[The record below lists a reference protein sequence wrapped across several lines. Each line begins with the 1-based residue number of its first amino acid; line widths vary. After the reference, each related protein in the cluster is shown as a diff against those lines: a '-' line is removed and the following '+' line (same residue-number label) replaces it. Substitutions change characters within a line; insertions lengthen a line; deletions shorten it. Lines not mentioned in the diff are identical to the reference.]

1 VNPRYGLRVGVA
13 IAAGVG
19 LFLAIAPTSWL
30 EELLD
35 VRGADATSF
44 LVRRYAASATAALFV
59 ITTAIARRTNPQR
72 AALLGFATWFGV
84 QGVVAILGVG
94 TGTVGGLAWLAVFA
108 DPLIAA
114 WFLMWSSRVVNSPH
128 ADARSHRSPDPGL

>member
-1 VNPRYGLRVGVA
+1 VNPRYGLPVGAA

-19 LFLAIAPTSWL
+19 LFLAIAPMSWL

-59 ITTAIARRTNPQR
+59 VTTAIARRTNPQR

-84 QGVVAILGVG
+84 QGVVAILGVASG
-94 TGTVGGLAWLAVFA
+94 AVGGLAWLAVLA

-114 WFLMWSSRVVNSPH
+114 WFLMWASRVVSSPH
-128 ADARSHRSPDPGL
+128 ADARSHGSPEPGL

>member
-1 VNPRYGLRVGVA
+1 MNPRYGLTVGAA

-30 EELLD
+30 EELLE

-59 ITTAIARRTNPQR
+59 VTTAIARRTNPQR
-72 AALLGFATWFGV
+72 AALLGLATWFGV
-84 QGVVAILGVG
+84 QGWSLS
-94 TGTVGGLAWLAVFA
+94 GGSARA
-108 DPLIAA
+108 PLEG
-114 WFLMWSSRVVNSPH
+114 SPGWPYSLI
-128 ADARSHRSPDPGL
+128 R

>member
-1 VNPRYGLRVGVA
+1 MNPRYGLTVGAA

-30 EELLD
+30 EELLE

-59 ITTAIARRTNPQR
+59 VTTAIARRTNPQR

-84 QGVVAILGVG
+84 QGAVAIWGVG
-94 TGTVGGLAWLAVFA
+94 TGTVGGLAWVAVFA

-114 WFLMWSSRVVNSPH
+114 WFLMWSSRVANRPY
-128 ADARSHRSPDPGL
+128 ADTRSHRAPDPGL

>member
-1 VNPRYGLRVGVA
+1 MNPRYGLTAGAA
-13 IAAGVG
+13 IAAGAG

-44 LVRRYAASATAALFV
+44 LVRRYAASATAALFTV
-59 ITTAIARRTNPQR
+59 ITAIARRTNPQR
-72 AALLGFATWFGV
+72 AALLGLATWFGV

-94 TGTVGGLAWLAVFA
+94 TGTVGGLAWLAIFA

-114 WFLMWSSRVVNSPH
+114 WFLMLSSRVVNSSYT
-128 ADARSHRSPDPGL
+128 DVRSHRSPDPGL

>member
-1 VNPRYGLRVGVA
+1 VNPRYGLKAGIA

-44 LVRRYAASATAALFV
+44 LVRRYAASATAALFMV
-59 ITTAIARRTNPQR
+59 TTAIARRTNPQR
-72 AALLGFATWFGV
+72 AALSGLATWFGV
-84 QGVVAILGVG
+84 QGLVAFLGVV
-94 TGTVGGLAWLAVFA
+94 TGTVGGLAWLAVLA

-114 WFLMWSSRVVNSPH
+114 WFLMLSSRVVDSSY
-128 ADARSHRSPDPGL
+128 ADDIETGRC